1 MDGVQIKLEGEK
13 ELRKAL
19 RDFEDGTKDLKVV
32 HAEAAKLVQLAARA
46 PVGPTGAL
54 AASIRSS
61 GTARAGVVRAGK
73 KSVPYAG
80 PIHWGWPKRNIKANP
95 FLSKALESE
104 TAEVVDV
111 YEDGI
116 SQLLKK
122 YDLK

>member
-13 ELRKAL
+13 QLRKAL

-46 PVGPTGAL
+46 PVVSGAL

-61 GTARAGVVRAGK
+61 GTARSGVVRAGK

-95 FLSKALESE
+95 FLSKALETE
-104 TAEVVDV
+104 TDEVVDV

-116 SQLLKK
+116 SKLLKK

>member
-32 HAEAAKLVQLAARA
+32 H
-46 PVGPTGAL
+46 
-54 AASIRSS
+54 S

-104 TAEVVDV
+104 TDEVVDV

-116 SQLLKK
+116 SKLLKK
-122 YDLK
+122 YNLK